1 MTSRQQVEQ
10 ALDAHADELSAYPN
24 VVGIGAHESAGRPRS
39 HALAVYVAEKKPASE
54 LDAGDLLP
62 GFVEITVEDETMQ
75 VPVTVIEIGE
85 VHPEDTAAHDAEIR
99 SIEGDDGSTFFA
111 Q

>member
-10 ALDAHADELSAYPN
+10 ALEAHADTLSAYPN
-24 VVGIGAHESAGRPRS
+24 VVGIGARESAGPPHS
-39 HALAVYVAEKKPASE
+39 LALAVYVAEKKPASE

-62 GFVEITVEDETMQ
+62 GFVEITVEDETVK

-85 VHPEDTAAHDAEIR
+85 VRPEDTAGHDAESR
-99 SIEGDDGSTFFA
+99 RIEGDDGSTFSP